1 MTKITQQFN
10 LSNFTVQPDGSYK
23 KNSTSVQP
31 RDLRFP
37 LIVNDISIN
46 GKIGVSPAKVID
58 SSPKKLRKITL
69 NLFGEPMPKQSVRS
83 FIKNGKIMHFQ
94 PKILG
99 DRTKDYIKQI
109 KEQLPKDFVMFEER
123 VYVTKMH
130 FIFAPLKAF
139 HKIKGRM
146 DAIRNGEIFYKATR
160 PDLPDNL
167 KKLVNDSMSELVFR
181 DDSIIVSED
190 NVKKYFGIG
199 GCIIIEMSGY

>member
-23 KNSTSVQP
+23 KSSTSIQP
-31 RDLRFP
+31 RDLRLP

-46 GKIGVSPAKVID
+46 GKIGFSPAKVID
-58 SSPKKLRKITL
+58 STPKKLRKITL

-83 FIKNGKIMHFQ
+83 FIKNGKIAHFQ
-94 PKILG
+94 PKEFGI
-99 DRTKDYIKQI
+99 RKADYIKQM
-109 KEQLPKDFVMFEER
+109 KEQLPKDFVMFTER
-123 VYVTKMH
+123 VYITKLH
-130 FIFAPLKAF
+130 FIHAPLKAF

-160 PDLPDNL
+160 GDLDNMCKPL
-167 KKLVNDSMSELVFR
+167 FDSLSEIVFA
-181 DDSIIVSED
+181 DDALIVSVD
-190 NVKKYFGIG
+190 DMVKRYGIG